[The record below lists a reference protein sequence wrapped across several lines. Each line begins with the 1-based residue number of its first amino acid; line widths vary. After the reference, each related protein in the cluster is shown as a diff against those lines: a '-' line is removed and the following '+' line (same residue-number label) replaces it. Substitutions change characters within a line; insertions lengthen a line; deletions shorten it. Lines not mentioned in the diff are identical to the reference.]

1 MEEELTFH
9 PIPTNRSLVIA
20 MSRTYEL
27 RYVYKSIAI
36 LNGRLE
42 ISGQKG
48 CEDICPKFLQNMKE
62 NLYTSMQ
69 AIVDYNIN
77 GMSGHL
83 VLFNI
88 NQTLMYC
95 TQRYPSEQ
103 YSQMV

>member
-1 MEEELTFH
+1 
-9 PIPTNRSLVIA
+9 

-27 RYVYKSIAI
+27 RYVFKSIAI
-36 LNGRLE
+36 LNGKLE

-48 CEDICPKFLQNMKE
+48 CEDICPKFLQNMSKS
-62 NLYTSMQ
+62 LYTSIE

-77 GMSGHL
+77 GMSGLL

-88 NQTLMYC
+88 NKTSMYC
-95 TQRYPSEQ
+95 TQEYLSER